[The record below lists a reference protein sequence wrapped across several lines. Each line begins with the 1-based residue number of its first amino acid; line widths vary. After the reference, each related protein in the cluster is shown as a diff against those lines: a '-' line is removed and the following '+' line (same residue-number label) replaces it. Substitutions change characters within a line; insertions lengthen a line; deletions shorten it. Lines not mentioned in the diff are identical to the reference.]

1 MYRVD
6 EPGMTVQP
14 APSNVVVQPPSPTM
28 EPTREEYSTPTPS
41 PSGTRLPNFF
51 SVTHE
56 SATTAVDNDMKEMAK
71 TITPMDGMDDSTL
84 QPSVPVHNDTNKVSI
99 KRQQQLLTDWLHNM
113 LAKEKNVL
121 KRTVIVYKVHP
132 QSGIGNMI
140 RGLLT
145 TMLFSVALKK
155 SVTSSYTSSSLS
167 IVHSYD
173 NFYCHFFFPPFP
185 NMCNMKRCESLITS
199 LTARPPAEEHGLLLH
214 PFSQEQELFL
224 QNPRFYLLSFFLLR
238 A

>member
-14 APSNVVVQPPSPTM
+14 TPSNVVVQPPSSTM
-28 EPTREEYSTPTPS
+28 EPTREEFSKPTPS

-51 SVTHE
+51 SVTYE

-155 SVTSSYTSSSLS
+155 SVTSS
-167 IVHSYD
+167 
-173 NFYCHFFFPPFP
+173 
-185 NMCNMKRCESLITS
+185 
-199 LTARPPAEEHGLLLH
+199 
-214 PFSQEQELFL
+214 
-224 QNPRFYLLSFFLLR
+224 
-238 A
+238 

>member
-14 APSNVVVQPPSPTM
+14 TPSNVVVQPPSPTM
-28 EPTREEYSTPTPS
+28 EPTREEYSTSIP

-51 SVTHE
+51 PVTHE
-56 SATTAVDNDMKEMAK
+56 SATTAMKNGMKEMTK
-71 TITPMDGMDDSTL
+71 TITPMDGLGDSTL
-84 QPSVPVHNDTNKVSI
+84 QPSVPVHNGTNTMSI
-99 KRQQQLLTDWLHNM
+99 KHQQQLLTDWLHNM

-140 RGLLT
+140 RGLMT

-155 SVTSSYTSSSLS
+155 SVTSS
-167 IVHSYD
+167 
-173 NFYCHFFFPPFP
+173 
-185 NMCNMKRCESLITS
+185 
-199 LTARPPAEEHGLLLH
+199 
-214 PFSQEQELFL
+214 
-224 QNPRFYLLSFFLLR
+224 
-238 A
+238 